1 MYQNTELQFGF
12 SLFCSDVFLP
22 HNSKQNRVVDSTM
35 SRRRNT
41 LSLFKWTSSVS
52 NYKNSRHLFRN
63 KLSSLYQV
71 HTMNVFWA
79 VFKLSCWILFLY
91 QAWRCVEQFLQQTT
105 TRIDRD
111 TQTNIPS
118 PLICLGSQDFN
129 NQSGTS
135 IIQKS
140 VYDKGNITNTSIIDI
155 LFITYL

>member
-1 MYQNTELQFGF
+1 
-12 SLFCSDVFLP
+12 
-22 HNSKQNRVVDSTM
+22 
-35 SRRRNT
+35 
-41 LSLFKWTSSVS
+41 
-52 NYKNSRHLFRN
+52 
-63 KLSSLYQV
+63 
-71 HTMNVFWA
+71 MNVFWA

-91 QAWRCVEQFLQQTT
+91 QAWRCVEQFLQQTS